1 LAKKQRTTNNHIE
14 RKKMKSKVKILIVE
28 DQFLVANDIKD
39 NLENLGYEISA
50 IATSGE
56 KAVKKAGEGKTDLVL
71 MDIVLKGEMDGI
83 EAAEI
88 IRSRFDLPV
97 IFLTAYRDPKILERA
112 KISEPFGYLIKPFEA
127 NELHSNVEIA
137 LYKHKI
143 EIEKKKA
150 GEERKKLI
158 HKLKEDL
165 ADVKK
170 LSGLLPICASCKK
183 IRNEEGNWNQIEE
196 YLRDRSEV
204 KFSHGVCPECA
215 KNLYP
220 DIYP

>member
-1 LAKKQRTTNNHIE
+1 ME
-14 RKKMKSKVKILIVE
+14 SKVRILIVE

-39 NLENLGYEISA
+39 NLETLGYEISA

-71 MDIVLKGEMDGI
+71 MDIVLRGEMDGI

-97 IFLTAYRDPKILERA
+97 IFLTAYRDPKIFERA

-127 NELHSNVEIA
+127 SELHSNVEIA

-143 EIEKKKA
+143 EIEKKEA

-165 ADVKK
+165 AEVNK

-196 YLRDRSEV
+196 YLSDRSEV

-215 KNLYP
+215 KNMYP

>member
-1 LAKKQRTTNNHIE
+1 ME
-14 RKKMKSKVKILIVE
+14 SKVRILIVE

-39 NLENLGYEISA
+39 NLETLGYEISA

-71 MDIVLKGEMDGI
+71 MDIVLRGEMDGI

-196 YLRDRSEV
+196 YLSDRSEV

-215 KNLYP
+215 KNMYP

>member
-1 LAKKQRTTNNHIE
+1 ME
-14 RKKMKSKVKILIVE
+14 SKVRILIVE

-39 NLENLGYEISA
+39 NLETLGYEISA

-143 EIEKKKA
+143 EIEKKEA

-165 ADVKK
+165 AEVNK

-196 YLRDRSEV
+196 YLSDRSEV

-215 KNLYP
+215 KNMYP

>member
-1 LAKKQRTTNNHIE
+1 ME
-14 RKKMKSKVKILIVE
+14 SKVRILIVE

-39 NLENLGYEISA
+39 NLETLGYEISA

-71 MDIVLKGEMDGI
+71 MDIVLRGEMDGI

-97 IFLTAYRDPKILERA
+97 IFLTAYRDPKIFERA

-127 NELHSNVEIA
+127 SELHSNVEIA

>member
-1 LAKKQRTTNNHIE
+1 
-14 RKKMKSKVKILIVE
+14 MKSKVKILIVE

-39 NLENLGYEISA
+39 NLETLGYEISA

-71 MDIVLKGEMDGI
+71 MDIVLRGEMDGI

-97 IFLTAYRDPKILERA
+97 IFLTAYRDPKIFERA

-127 NELHSNVEIA
+127 SELHSNVEIA

-143 EIEKKKA
+143 EIEKKEA

-165 ADVKK
+165 AEVNK

-196 YLRDRSEV
+196 YLSDRSEV

-215 KNLYP
+215 KNMYP

>member
-1 LAKKQRTTNNHIE
+1 ME
-14 RKKMKSKVKILIVE
+14 SKVRILIVE

-71 MDIVLKGEMDGI
+71 MDIVLRGEMDGI

-97 IFLTAYRDPKILERA
+97 IFLTAYRDPKIFERA

>member
-1 LAKKQRTTNNHIE
+1 ME
-14 RKKMKSKVKILIVE
+14 SKVRILIVE

-39 NLENLGYEISA
+39 NLETLGYEISA

-71 MDIVLKGEMDGI
+71 MDIVLRGEMDGI

-97 IFLTAYRDPKILERA
+97 IFLTAYRDPKIFERA

-127 NELHSNVEIA
+127 SELHSNVEIA

-143 EIEKKKA
+143 EIEKKEA

-165 ADVKK
+165 AEVNK

>member
-1 LAKKQRTTNNHIE
+1 
-14 RKKMKSKVKILIVE
+14 MKSKVKILIVE

-71 MDIVLKGEMDGI
+71 MDIVLRGEMDGI

-97 IFLTAYRDPKILERA
+97 IFLTAYRDPKIFERA

-127 NELHSNVEIA
+127 SELHSNVEIA

-196 YLRDRSEV
+196 YLSDRSEV

>member
-1 LAKKQRTTNNHIE
+1 ME
-14 RKKMKSKVKILIVE
+14 SKVRILIVE

-71 MDIVLKGEMDGI
+71 MDIVLRGEMDGI

-97 IFLTAYRDPKILERA
+97 IFLTAYRDPKIFERA

-127 NELHSNVEIA
+127 SELHSNVEIA

-143 EIEKKKA
+143 EIEKKEA

-165 ADVKK
+165 AEVNK

-196 YLRDRSEV
+196 YLSDRSEV

>member
-1 LAKKQRTTNNHIE
+1 
-14 RKKMKSKVKILIVE
+14 MKSKVKILIVE

>member
-1 LAKKQRTTNNHIE
+1 ME
-14 RKKMKSKVKILIVE
+14 SKVRILIVE

-39 NLENLGYEISA
+39 NLETLGYEISA

-71 MDIVLKGEMDGI
+71 MDIVLRGEMDGI

-97 IFLTAYRDPKILERA
+97 IFLTAYRDPKIFERA

-127 NELHSNVEIA
+127 SELHSNVEIA

-196 YLRDRSEV
+196 YLSDRSEV

-215 KNLYP
+215 KNMYP

>member
-1 LAKKQRTTNNHIE
+1 ME
-14 RKKMKSKVKILIVE
+14 SKVRILIVE

-39 NLENLGYEISA
+39 NLETLGYEISA

-71 MDIVLKGEMDGI
+71 MDIVLRGEMDGI

-97 IFLTAYRDPKILERA
+97 IFLTAYRDPKIFERA

-127 NELHSNVEIA
+127 SELHSNVEIA

-143 EIEKKKA
+143 EIEKKEA

-165 ADVKK
+165 AEVNK

-196 YLRDRSEV
+196 YLSDRSEV

-220 DIYP
+220 DFYP

>member
-1 LAKKQRTTNNHIE
+1 
-14 RKKMKSKVKILIVE
+14 MKSKVKILIVE

-71 MDIVLKGEMDGI
+71 MDIVLRGEMDGI

-97 IFLTAYRDPKILERA
+97 IFLTAYRDPKIFERA

-127 NELHSNVEIA
+127 SELHSNVEIA

-143 EIEKKKA
+143 EIEKKEA

-165 ADVKK
+165 AEVNK

-196 YLRDRSEV
+196 YLSDRSEV

>member
-1 LAKKQRTTNNHIE
+1 MT
-14 RKKMKSKVKILIVE
+14 SKVKILIVE
-28 DQFLVANDIKD
+28 DQFLIANDIKD
-39 NLENLGYEISA
+39 NLETLGYEISA

-56 KAVKKAGEGKTDLVL
+56 KAVKTAGEGKTDLVL

-88 IRSRFDLPV
+88 IRSRFNLPV
-97 IFLTAYRDPKILERA
+97 IFLTAYGDPKILERA
-112 KISEPFGYLIKPFEA
+112 KITEPFGYLIKPFEA
-127 NELHSNVEIA
+127 RELHSNVEIA

-143 EIEKKKA
+143 EIEKKEA

-165 ADVKK
+165 AEIKK
-170 LSGLLPICASCKK
+170 LSGMLPICASCKK
-183 IRNEEGNWNQIEE
+183 IRNEDGNWNQIEE
-196 YLRDRSEV
+196 YLSDRSEV
-204 KFSHGVCPECA
+204 KFSHSVCPECA
-215 KNLYP
+215 KKLYP